1 MKQAVYNPDRYLWQ
15 SFVNMIAA
23 ESAVKKHHA
32 VMTVVRLLQEKQ

>member
-1 MKQAVYNPDRYLWQ
+1 MNQAVYNPDRYLWQ

-32 VMTVVRLLQEKQ
+32 VMTVVRLQEKQ